1 MLRFR
6 CEPFP
11 LTTKRPRHFLPTKTG
26 RNAWVVSYEVE
37 ILFLGPR
44 GFEIGKRSYYLYTS
58 DLILLEIGLN
68 DFYVMEKEVFEERIL
83 KQFILVVFGDIN

>member
-1 MLRFR
+1 M
-6 CEPFP
+6 
-11 LTTKRPRHFLPTKTG
+11 
-26 RNAWVVSYEVE
+26 SYEVE
-37 ILFLGPR
+37 ILFLEPR
-44 GFEIGKRSYYLYTS
+44 RFEIGKRSYYLYTS